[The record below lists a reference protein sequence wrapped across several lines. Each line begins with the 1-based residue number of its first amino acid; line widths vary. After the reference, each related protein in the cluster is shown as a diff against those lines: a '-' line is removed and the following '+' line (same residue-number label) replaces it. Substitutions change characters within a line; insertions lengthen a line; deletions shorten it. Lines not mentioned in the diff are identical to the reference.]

1 MSQFDKYSISEYIEE
16 LRQFIGEPKLN
27 FLHKFGFIPENRESK
42 GRVAGFRKSE
52 ALRNLE
58 KVANERAA
66 RAEDP
71 STPIGERFK
80 IACGYK
86 GFTDAHI
93 GRELGVSRELVRR
106 WGQGLNQ
113 PSRLPEL
120 AEILD
125 VPLNWLEH
133 GGAQYLPPNSHVG
146 VRVGQENLDW
156 REALFDMTQAVLA
169 ELDLSQSEDYIRAYL
184 EWAVY
189 SNPDMAEAA
198 RKCGGRWTILNGS
211 LLFSPW
217 VPIEEHGLSRRYWT
231 DEVEEII
238 AKSMNE
244 NPTVFAAWD
253 ALAAECH
260 RRGIGPGQFPTRIAL
275 HKRIEKERER
285 IEQFGVDLNQVI
297 FDSVKKYQDP
307 TPKDDPTLSNV

>member
-1 MSQFDKYSISEYIEE
+1 MSMFDTYTTTDYIERIR
-16 LRQFIGEPKLN
+16 LFIREPKLN
-27 FLHKFGFIPENRESK
+27 FLRKFGFIPEKRESR
-42 GRVAGFRKSE
+42 GRVAGFKKSE

-66 RAEDP
+66 RVEAAD
-71 STPIGERFK
+71 TTIGERFK

-86 GFTDAHI
+86 GFSDAHI

-106 WGQGLNQ
+106 WGEGLNQ
-113 PSRLPEL
+113 PTRLEEL
-120 AEILD
+120 SALLD
-125 VPLNWLEH
+125 VPKAWLEF
-133 GGAQYLPPNSHVG
+133 GGVEHLPPNSHAG
-146 VRVGQENLDW
+146 VRVGQENLNW

-169 ELDLSQSEDYIRAYL
+169 QIDVSQDENYIRAYL
-184 EWAVY
+184 EWSVF
-189 SNPDMAEAA
+189 SNSDMAEAA
-198 RKCGGRWTILNGS
+198 RRCGGRWTLLNGS

-285 IEQFGVDLNQVI
+285 IERFGVDLNQLIAYAV
-297 FDSVKKYQDP
+297 SSMKVRP
-307 TPKDDPTLSNV
+307 TSDRD